1 MKMRLFFPKY
11 LLLILLF
18 LLFSPAGI
26 LAQKKDSLKLACLLD
41 NSIESAPEKPSTNK
55 GPVELKIV
63 LSSATDTVVKAC
75 TDARV
80 SNVERDEEG
89 KWDVVFFQNNY
100 FFWLTGL
107 SKALVKKNQ
116 KIKTGE
122 PIGYLQPGE
131 KIELLL
137 YDFETPL
144 DPKKYMKCGK

>member
-1 MKMRLFFPKY
+1 
-11 LLLILLF
+11 LLLILVL
-18 LLFSPAGI
+18 SPVV
-26 LAQKKDSLKLACLLD
+26 LVAQKKDSLKLACLLD
-41 NSIESAPEKPSTNK
+41 NAIESAPEKPGINA
-55 GPVELKIV
+55 GPVQLKIV

-80 SNVERDEEG
+80 SNIERDEDG
-89 KWDVVFFQNNY
+89 KWEVVFFQKNY
-100 FFWLTGL
+100 FFWLSGL
-107 SKALVKKNQ
+107 SKPVVKKNQ
-116 KIKTGE
+116 KIKMGE

>member
-1 MKMRLFFPKY
+1 M
-11 LLLILLF
+11 LLILVL
-18 LLFSPAGI
+18 SPVV
-26 LAQKKDSLKLACLLD
+26 LVAQKKDSLKLACLLD
-41 NSIESAPEKPSTNK
+41 NAIESAPEKPGINA
-55 GPVELKIV
+55 GPVQLKIV

-80 SNVERDEEG
+80 SNIERDEDG
-89 KWDVVFFQNNY
+89 KWEVVFFQKNY
-100 FFWLTGL
+100 FFWLSGL
-107 SKALVKKNQ
+107 SKPVVKKNQ
-116 KIKTGE
+116 KIKMGE